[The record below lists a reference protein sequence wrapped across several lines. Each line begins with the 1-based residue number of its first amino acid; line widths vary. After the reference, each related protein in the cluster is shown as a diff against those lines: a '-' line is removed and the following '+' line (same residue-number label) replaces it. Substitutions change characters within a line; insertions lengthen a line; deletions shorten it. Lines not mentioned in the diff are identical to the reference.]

1 MTALARTQDT
11 NTNPARFLIG
21 PRTYPAFQWMLQ
33 VSLLGLGAGCAI
45 WFAWPLLGF
54 VLQEGIGGP
63 RSAAAVSFFVADL
76 VQLIVGQSV
85 LVLTEF
91 VRTALA
97 TLGVLVIVFALV
109 DRWAHADGEDPAAQG
124 GRQSP

>member
-85 LVLTEF
+85 LVLSEF
-91 VRTALA
+91 VRMALA

-109 DRWAHADGEDPAAQG
+109 DRWTQFPTGEDRSAH
-124 GRQSP
+124 